1 MNVTTITERGQ
12 ISIPAELR
20 REMHLTPGKTVMW
33 EKVSATE
40 CRLLVQEAPKVKP
53 DPMAAIGF
61 AQRHG
66 LAQRTTAQWMKML
79 REGEED

>member
-1 MNVTTITERGQ
+1 VKTTITERGQ

-20 REMHLTPGKTVMW
+20 REMKLEAGQTVTW
-33 EKVSATE
+33 ERLSATE
-40 CRLLVQEAPKVKP
+40 CRLFIQPRSPVKP

-66 LAQRTTAQWMKML
+66 LAGGTTAEWMKII
-79 REGEED
+79 REGDGD